1 MALTS
6 ERSSRDAEDVARPT
20 SLDPDVELVGRL
32 RQGDET
38 AYEELVK
45 RHGGRMLSVAR
56 RILRNEEDAR
66 DAVQQAFLSAFRAVG
81 RFNGNSRLT
90 TWLHRIV
97 VNTALMTMRS
107 RSRRPEESIEDLLPR
122 FLEDGHHEAQMSDW
136 GSAIDLSLIQ
146 QDTRK
151 RVRAAIDQLPESY
164 RTVLLLRDI
173 EELDTEETARAL
185 GLTINAVKIRLHRAR
200 QALAKL
206 LDPAMTNR
214 RGTMDS

>member
-1 MALTS
+1 MALSS
-6 ERSSRDAEDVARPT
+6 ERRPRDGAEIAAGPT
-20 SLDPDVELVGRL
+20 IDPDVDLLDRL
-32 RQGDET
+32 RQGDDA
-38 AYEELVK
+38 AYEEMVR

-81 RFNGNSRLT
+81 RFHGDSRLS

-97 VNTALMTMRS
+97 VNTALMMIRS
-107 RSRRPEESIEDLLPR
+107 RSRRPEESIETLLPR
-122 FLEDGHHEAQMSDW
+122 FLEDGHHEAQFSDW
-136 GSAIDLSLIQ
+136 GTAMDLSLIR

-151 RVRAAIDQLPESY
+151 RVRAAIDRLPDSY

-185 GLTINAVKIRLHRAR
+185 GLTANAVKIRLHRAR
-200 QALAKL
+200 QALARL
-206 LDPAMTNR
+206 LEPALAEAGETAE
-214 RGTMDS
+214 S